1 MKKMLLTLVLGLS
14 TMAVVAQSGN
24 TEITSVKPADEN
36 PVVFSSQSELDAK
49 KADKIEKI
57 KVLIRENE
65 GNADKIMYLRKELW
79 RFENAIVVEP
89 KK

>member
-14 TMAVVAQSGN
+14 TMAVMAQSGN
-24 TEITSVKPADEN
+24 SEITALKPADAS
-36 PVVFSSQSELDAK
+36 PATFSTHAELDAK
-49 KADKIEKI
+49 VPEKIEKL
-57 KVLIRENE
+57 KKMIRENE
-65 GNADKIMYLRKELW
+65 GNEEKLQYLREELW